1 MKKMFKIKALYLV
14 LFAVLLFSLVTVGAY
29 AEEGEAY
36 SWDMT
41 TDEGTVWN
49 EDREYYRYDV
59 PFGYTVDFNPNYYF
73 ADEIEYSVLFSYNIM
88 SYARDGEIIAIYDVD
103 IYDYYYYATEEGK
116 ASIDALVGGNYTT
129 ARIYDDGYAA
139 VIDKTVVDSLDKLN
153 TGVEV
158 DVSELADLNC
168 YQIRIYDSTDSVY
181 YVYGS
186 LYEYQGK
193 MYYLNY
199 DRLSNEYFDA
209 DGEFSYRRGSV
220 TIYPVDDAGA
230 YSAILDAEDNMSWFE
245 KDREYEDD
253 SAVLGD
259 LGFDVDGEIVSLII
273 FWFIFVAIG
282 IILPV
287 WPLIKGIKNS
297 RSDKHAR
304 KRYWLF
310 ASLASLVII
319 VIDVVIMLL
328 LIFG

>member
-1 MKKMFKIKALYLV
+1 MKKNFKIKALSLV
-14 LFAVLLFSLVTVGAY
+14 LFAVLLFSLFTVGAY

-59 PFGYTVDFNPNYYF
+59 PLGYTVDFNPEYLF
-73 ADEIEYSVLFSYNIM
+73 AGEIEYDRWFSYSIS
-88 SYARDGEIIAIYDVD
+88 SYARDGEMIALYDVD
-103 IYDYYYYATEEGK
+103 IYEYRYYVTELGR
-116 ASIDALVGGNYTT
+116 ASIEALVAGEYTL
-129 ARIYDDGYAA
+129 ARIYSGGEAA
-139 VIDKTVVDSLDKLN
+139 VLDKDVLDGLDDLN
-153 TGVEV
+153 SGIEL
-158 DVSELADLNC
+158 DVSELEWLNG
-168 YQIRIYDSTDSVY
+168 YEIRTYDSTDSVY
-181 YVYGS
+181 YVYGA
-186 LYEYQGK
+186 LYEYEGK
-193 MYYLNY
+193 MFYLNY
-199 DRLSNEYFDA
+199 DRLSNEYFDSE
-209 DGEFSYRRGSV
+209 GNFSYRRGKV
-220 TIYPVDDAGA
+220 TIYEVNGTDMYDAV
-230 YSAILDAEDNMSWFE
+230 LDAESNLDAFYKGIM
-245 KDREYEDD
+245 YEDD
-253 SAVLGD
+253 SSFIGGSGLN
-259 LGFDVDGEIVSLII
+259 VDGKIVSLII

-282 IILPV
+282 ILLPV

>member
-1 MKKMFKIKALYLV
+1 
-14 LFAVLLFSLVTVGAY
+14 
-29 AEEGEAY
+29 
-36 SWDMT
+36 
-41 TDEGTVWN
+41 
-49 EDREYYRYDV
+49 
-59 PFGYTVDFNPNYYF
+59 
-73 ADEIEYSVLFSYNIM
+73 
-88 SYARDGEIIAIYDVD
+88 
-103 IYDYYYYATEEGK
+103 
-116 ASIDALVGGNYTT
+116 
-129 ARIYDDGYAA
+129 
-139 VIDKTVVDSLDKLN
+139 
-153 TGVEV
+153 
-158 DVSELADLNC
+158 
-168 YQIRIYDSTDSVY
+168 
-181 YVYGS
+181 
-186 LYEYQGK
+186 

-220 TIYPVDDAGA
+220 DIYEVNNTEMYG
-230 YSAILDAEDNMSWFE
+230 AILDAEDNMRDTY
-245 KDREYEDD
+245 KGVEYEDD
-253 SAVLGD
+253 SAFLGD
-259 LGFDVDGEIVSLII
+259 LGFDVDGKIVSLVI

>member
-1 MKKMFKIKALYLV
+1 MKKMFKIKALSLV
-14 LFAVLLFSLVTVGAY
+14 LFAVLLFSLFTVGAY

-129 ARIYDDGYAA
+129 ARIYDGGYAA

-158 DVSELADLNC
+158 DVSELADLDC
-168 YQIRIYDSTDSVY
+168 YQIRTYDSTGAVY
-181 YVYGS
+181 YVYGA

-209 DGEFSYRRGSV
+209 NGEFSYRRGSV
-220 TIYPVDDAGA
+220 TVYQVNDTAVFGK
-230 YSAILDAEDNMSWFE
+230 ILDAEDNMSWFTE
-245 KDREYEDD
+245 GSEFEDD
-253 SAVLGD
+253 SAFLVD
-259 LGFDVDGEIVSLII
+259 FGFDVDGRIVSLVI
-273 FWFIFVAIG
+273 FWFLFAALG
-282 IILPV
+282 LALPL
-287 WPLIKGIKNS
+287 WPLFKGLENA
-297 RSDKHAR
+297 RSDKHG
-304 KRYWLF
+304 KKKYWLIM
-310 ASLASLVII
+310 SLAGAVVLVMN
-319 VIDVVIMLL
+319 VVIMLL